1 MAKGLLGR
9 KVGMTQVFDEAGMA
23 FPVTVLQVGPCH
35 VLQVRT
41 PERDGYEAVQLGFGD
56 KPRRLASRSERGHVA
71 PLESKRSKQRKAAG
85 VELPGKA
92 NCEPQRFI
100 REIRGPAAGMEVG
113 QQLTVG
119 LLSGVKSVDVTAM
132 TKGCGFQG
140 VMKRWNFGG
149 LRASHGTKKVHR
161 QQGGTGGMGTNR
173 GGGRPK
179 KGKKMAGQYGF
190 ERVTTRNI
198 KVVRVDEENGLLL
211 VHGAVPGP
219 PGGMVIVRETNKY

>member
-9 KVGMTQVFDEAGMA
+9 KVGMTQVFDESGKA
-23 FPVTVLQVGPCH
+23 FPVTVIQAGPCH

-41 PERDGYEAVQLGFGD
+41 KERDGYEAVQLGFGD

-71 PLESKRSKQRKAAG
+71 TLESKRSKKRKTAG
-85 VELPGKA
+85 VEAPAKA
-92 NCEPQRFI
+92 NCEPQRFV
-100 REIRGPAAGMEVG
+100 RELRGPVDGMEVG
-113 QQLTVG
+113 QQLTVAH
-119 LLSGVKSVDVTAM
+119 LAEIKSVDVTGM
-132 TKGCGFQG
+132 TKGSGFTG

-149 LRASHGTKKVHR
+149 LCAAHGAKKVHR
-161 QQGGTGGMGTNR
+161 SLGGTGGKATDR

-179 KGKKMAGQYGF
+179 KGKKMPGQYGY

-198 KVVRVDEENGLLL
+198 KVVRVDEANGLIL

-219 PGGMVIVRETNKY
+219 AGGMVIVRETNKY

>member
-9 KVGMTQVFDEAGMA
+9 KVGMTQVFDESGRA
-23 FPVTVLQVGPCH
+23 FPVTVLRVGPCH

-85 VELPGKA
+85 VEAPPKA

-100 REIRGPAAGMEVG
+100 REIRGPVDGLSVG
-113 QQLTVG
+113 QQLTVSH
-119 LLSGVKSVDVTAM
+119 LSGIKAVDVTAM

-161 QQGGTGGMGTNR
+161 SLGGTGGMGTNR

-179 KGKKMAGQYGF
+179 KGKKMPGQYGN

-219 PGGMVIVRETNKY
+219 PGGMVVIKETNKF

>member
-1 MAKGLLGR
+1 
-9 KVGMTQVFDEAGMA
+9 
-23 FPVTVLQVGPCH
+23 
-35 VLQVRT
+35 
-41 PERDGYEAVQLGFGD
+41 
-56 KPRRLASRSERGHVA
+56 
-71 PLESKRSKQRKAAG
+71 
-85 VELPGKA
+85 
-92 NCEPQRFI
+92 
-100 REIRGPAAGMEVG
+100 
-113 QQLTVG
+113 LTVG
-119 LLSGVKSVDVTAM
+119 HLSGIKAVDVTAM

-161 QQGGTGGMGTNR
+161 SLGGTGGMGTNR

-179 KGKKMAGQYGF
+179 KGKKMPGQYGN

-219 PGGMVIVRETNKY
+219 PGGMVVIKETNKF

>member
-9 KVGMTQVFDEAGMA
+9 KVGMTQVFDESGRAY
-23 FPVTVLQVGPCH
+23 PVTVIEAGPCH

-41 PERDGYEAVQLGFGD
+41 QDRDGYEAVQLGFAD
-56 KPRRLASRSERGHVA
+56 KPRRLARRSERGHVA
-71 PLESKRSKQRKAAG
+71 TLESKRSKKLKAAG
-85 VELPGKA
+85 VESPAKA
-92 NCEPQRFI
+92 NCEPKRFI
-100 REIRGPAAGMEVG
+100 REIRGMVDGLEVG
-113 QQLTVG
+113 QEITVG
-119 LLSGVKSVDVTAM
+119 LLAEVKSVDVTA
-132 TKGCGFQG
+132 TSKGSGFTG

-149 LRASHGTKKVHR
+149 LCAAHGAKKVHR
-161 QQGGTGGMGTNR
+161 SLGGTGGKATDR

-179 KGKKMAGQYGF
+179 KGKKMPGQYGN

-219 PGGMVIVRETNKY
+219 TGGMVIVRETNKY

>member
-9 KVGMTQVFDEAGMA
+9 KVGMTQVFDEAGLA
-23 FPVTVLQVGPCH
+23 FPVTVLEVGPCH

-41 PERDGYEAVQLGFGD
+41 PDRDGYEAVQLGFGD

-71 PLESKRSKQRKAAG
+71 LLESKRSKQRKAAG
-85 VELPGKA
+85 VELPAKA
-92 NCEPQRFI
+92 DCEPQRFI
-100 REIRGPAAGMEVG
+100 REIRGPAEGMTIG
-113 QQLTVG
+113 QKLTVG
-119 LLSGVKSVDVTAM
+119 HLNGVKAVDVTAM

-161 QQGGTGGMGTNR
+161 SLGGTGGMGTNR

-179 KGKKMAGQYGF
+179 KGKKMPGQYGF

-211 VHGAVPGP
+211 LHGAVPGP
-219 PGGMVIVRETNKY
+219 PGGMVIIKETNKY